1 MKNRKRSIAVFL
13 FAAMSFVAAGCG
25 TAPDLGPL
33 PTLAPTHTPVPV
45 VETPDPTKAPDEGYE
60 KVIELD
66 GEDFNQTSYFTLQ
79 GQGNVSVKPIAYT
92 GSYAF
97 YVSNRSETWDG
108 PGLRFIDKE
117 ENQISVI
124 GKRAFVSVWVYHET
138 GKSES
143 FTCTLMVKKPD
154 GVQEETLTLT
164 KQGVRSGTWTLFEGT
179 LPVYAN
185 VSEPVVRLSMNSSK
199 EPFYFDDV
207 RLTYDSQSTVSAKAE
222 YNVVDFDGLYYDFED
237 ETHDFIP
244 RGGVETLEV
253 KKGGAKDGKKYLH
266 TSNRTLNWHAPSI
279 DLSSHNLAGTTIWV
293 TFTASHTGDKNRE
306 ILCTVEELA
315 YGAQKGKN
323 ETYAQ
328 IGKTKS
334 LAPNEWGEFTG
345 KIAVKANTESLILY
359 FETAGTEDIMIDNVM
374 ITAKDPATLEVDKNT
389 GEIGEKVEMM
399 DISGYKNVHVLTA
412 DGASSESSVFINL
425 NEAVVERD
433 NNGRYENGFKV
444 SERTQ
449 TYSGVGLNFE
459 DINGKKHDVIGKNVY
474 VGFWVYQDSGKP
486 IQVSATLQVTKP
498 DGKTDW
504 PERVNKMNVPSGEWT
519 YIEGLI
525 PIYANASN
533 PQINFE
539 TPESGSPDFY
549 LDNVTIAYDPESK
562 VAASAS
568 YADSAGGKK
577 KKLDKI
583 TLGFD
588 DNNAFFTARGDGKP
602 SIKYGG
608 YESEKCLFVS
618 GRKQNWHGVAKNLT
632 DEYSNIAGST
642 ITVSF
647 WLYHEY
653 ENPLNVIMS
662 VELVD
667 DANNTSWINVVP
679 ANCPADGK
687 WAYFEGSYFV
697 PENAKQAVFYFE
709 SPDVTAEFYVDDVT
723 FKVGY

>member
-1 MKNRKRSIAVFL
+1 MNRKRSILIFL
-13 FAAMSFVAAGCG
+13 FAALTFVAAGCG
-25 TAPDLGPL
+25 TAPDLGVL

-45 VETPDPTKAPDEGYE
+45 VDTPDPTKAPDEGYA
-60 KVIELD
+60 KVIELN
-66 GEDFNQTSYFTLQ
+66 GEDFNQTSYFTSQ
-79 GQGNVSVKPIAYT
+79 GQGNVSVKPISYA

-97 YVSNRSETWDG
+97 YVSNRSESWDG
-108 PGLRFIDKE
+108 PNLHFADKE
-117 ENQISVI
+117 GAEVSVS
-124 GKRAFVSVWVYHET
+124 GKRAFMSVWVYHET
-138 GKSES
+138 GKNEN
-143 FTCTLMVKKPD
+143 FTCTLMVKRPD

-164 KQGVRSGTWTLFEGT
+164 KQSVRSGTWTLFQGA

-185 VSEPVVRLSMNSSK
+185 VTEPVVRLAMSSSK
-199 EPFYFDDV
+199 EPFYFDDI
-207 RLTYDSQSTVSAKAE
+207 RLTYDESSSVAAKAE

-237 ETHDFIP
+237 GTHDFIA

-253 KKGGAKDGKKYLH
+253 KNGGAEDGTKYLH
-266 TSNRTLNWHAPSI
+266 TSGRTQNWNGPSI
-279 DLSSHNLAGTTIWV
+279 DLTEYNLAGTTIWV
-293 TFTASHTGDKNRE
+293 TFTAAHQADRNRE
-306 ILCTVEELA
+306 ITCTVEELA

-323 ETYAQ
+323 ETYAN

-334 LAPNEWGEFTG
+334 LAPDEWGEFTG
-345 KIAVKANTESLILY
+345 KITLKANTEHAVLY
-359 FETAGTEDIMIDNVM
+359 FETAGMEDIMIDNVM
-374 ITAKDPATLEVDKNT
+374 ITAKDPATLEVDKET
-389 GEIGEKVEMM
+389 GEIGDKVEMM
-399 DISGYKNVHVLTA
+399 DISDYTSVHMLTA
-412 DGASSESSVFINL
+412 DGLKDETSVFINM

-433 NNGRYENGFKV
+433 SNGRYENGFKV

-449 TYSGVGLNFE
+449 TYSGVALTFE
-459 DINGKKHDVIGKNVY
+459 DMNGKEHDVIGKNVY
-474 VGFWVYQDSGKP
+474 VGFWVYQESGKP

-539 TPESGSPDFY
+539 TPDSGSPDFY
-549 LDNVTIAYDPESK
+549 LDNITIAIDPESDVPANK
-562 VAASAS
+562 S

-577 KKLDKI
+577 KVLDKI

-602 SIKYGG
+602 SIQYGG
-608 YESEKCLFVS
+608 YDSEKCLFVS
-618 GRKQNWHGVAKNLT
+618 GRKQNWHGVGKNLT
-632 DEYSNIAGST
+632 DEYSNIAGHT
-642 ITVSF
+642 ITVGF

-653 ENPLNVIMS
+653 EKPLDVILS

-667 DANNTSWINVVP
+667 DSNTTSWMNVVP
-679 ANCPADGK
+679 ATCPADGK

-697 PENAKQAVFYFE
+697 PNNVKQALFYFE

-723 FKVGY
+723 FEAD